1 MSVCRLVCQFVCWPV
16 CFFNGRK
23 LHFLRMT
30 FFYFESTI
38 CITNLFFET
47 FTCFTSIMCYFWKD
61 DIFNHE
67 RGYAESEV
75 KKTSLLYDKNVKELF
90 LCLRNLQGQNNN
102 TKTRYGYIFII
113 QLNSGSFFLKFSIF
127 CFSLLTTTSL
137 KLVVRKC
144 IHSADYGS
152 WE

>member
-1 MSVCRLVCQFVCWPV
+1 MAGSYTSFGWL
-16 CFFNGRK
+16 FFTLNQLSASRI
-23 LHFLRMT
+23 F
-30 FFYFESTI
+30 
-38 CITNLFFET
+38 FFET

-113 QLNSGSFFLKFSIF
+113 QLNSGSFFLKLSIF
-127 CFSLLTTTSL
+127 CFSLPASTSL

-144 IHSADYGS
+144 IVLTTGHGS
-152 WE
+152 RWWHNTILLDIL